1 MPLIQS
7 PLPVRFRHVMVTA
20 ASALA
25 MTTAARA
32 QVSPAAPPPPLE
44 PAAAPPRPRGE
55 VTDGAAAQTSPP
67 SHAPAAGAS
76 AAGAPAPPGG
86 VDVVSQVV
94 VTASRL
100 NLIGSAE
107 TASQG
112 SVTQQELDL
121 RPVYRVGQLLET
133 TPGLVVTIHSGEGKA
148 NQYLLRGFNLD
159 HGTDIANFVDGMP
172 VNRPTNTHGQGYS
185 DLNFIMPQLAA
196 GLDYTKGPYYA
207 SVGDFG
213 AVASTHMRLLD
224 TLPNQV
230 SISAGTLG
238 DQDGFIG
245 GTHEFGPND
254 RLIAAADYGHLNGPW
269 DPPEN
274 FHKINGALR
283 YSHGT
288 PLDGYS
294 LTALYYHSRGLLTT
308 DQPVEALQEGLI
320 GRFGV
325 LDPSDASRSERLSLS
340 SDFAK
345 RGDNWQFTSNA
356 YYIQSKMTL
365 FNDFTHYLD
374 DPVNGDQEEQTENR
388 TTWGG
393 AVAYKLNLHLGSIAT
408 ETAFGLQ
415 GRYDD
420 AYVGRRHTRDERV
433 LGYCNIEQ
441 GDGSVANYAAV
452 DGACDADRVHLG
464 DVGPYL
470 ENTTHL
476 FPWLRT
482 IVGLREE
489 YYTADDHSFISG
501 FQGSQSQTLF
511 QPKGSLVLGPFYKSE
526 LYLSAGRGFH
536 SDDVRG
542 VFGTVT
548 VEGEPGTA
556 GRTPLLAPATGEEVG
571 LRTSVVSKVDVQLAV
586 FQEDFNSELAYDAD
600 AGQDS
605 ASAPSRRQGIEVSA
619 EYRPFRWIEFNTD
632 LAVSK
637 ARYRADAATLASFDL
652 DGPYIANAPSFIGSF
667 GILVHDL
674 GPWFGG
680 LQWRDLGAYPIS
692 DGDSDPQ
699 DKGYSEF
706 NADVGYH
713 YNDRLTFQVSVFN
726 LTDTHADAAA
736 YDYSYRLTPTSPV
749 ETGPTFHPLEPI
761 SARFSVTA
769 TF

>member
-1 MPLIQS
+1 MPPIQS
-7 PLPVRFRHVMVTA
+7 RLAGRLRSLVLATA
-20 ASALA
+20 MAALA
-25 MTTAARA
+25 PAAAQAQITT
-32 QVSPAAPPPPLE
+32 AAPPPSPQTDGA
-44 PAAAPPRPRGE
+44 PARPRGKAPE
-55 VTDGAAAQTSPP
+55 RATPSPSPVSRNVT
-67 SHAPAAGAS
+67 
-76 AAGAPAPPGG
+76 
-86 VDVVSQVV
+86 SQVV

-100 NLIGSAE
+100 NLLGRAE

-112 SVTQQELDL
+112 SITQQELDL

-133 TPGLVVTIHSGEGKA
+133 VPGLVVTIHSGEGKA

-224 TLPNQV
+224 TIPNQV
-230 SISAGTLG
+230 SLSAGTLG
-238 DQDGFIG
+238 DQDGFVG

-254 RLIAAADYGHLNGPW
+254 RLIAAVDYGHLDGPW

-274 FHKINGALR
+274 FHKINAALR

-320 GRFGV
+320 GRYGA
-325 LDPSDASRSERLSLS
+325 LDPSDASRSERFSLS
-340 SDFAK
+340 ADFAK
-345 RGDNWQFTSNA
+345 RGDIWRFTYDA
-356 YYIQSKMTL
+356 YYIQSHMTL
-365 FNDFTHYLD
+365 WNDFTHYLD
-374 DPVNGDQEEQTENR
+374 DLVNGDQEQQDENR
-388 TTWGG
+388 TTWGE
-393 AVAYKLNLHLGSIAT
+393 AAAYKLNLQLGPFAT
-408 ETAFGLQ
+408 DTTFGLQ

-420 AYVGRRHTRDERV
+420 AYVDRRHTRQKAV
-433 LGYCNIEQ
+433 LRYCNIEQ

-452 DGACDADRVHLG
+452 DGACNADRVHLG
-464 DVGPYL
+464 DISPYL
-470 ENTTHL
+470 ENTTHWL
-476 FPWLRT
+476 PWLRS

-489 YYTADDHSFISG
+489 YYAADDHSFISG
-501 FQGSQSQTLF
+501 FKGSQSQTLF

-526 LYLSAGRGFH
+526 LYFSAGRGFH

-542 VFGTVT
+542 VFGTVS

-556 GRTPLLAPATGEEVG
+556 ARTPLLAPATGEEVG
-571 LRTSVVSKVDVQLAV
+571 LRFNIVPKMDVQLAV
-586 FQEDFNSELAYDAD
+586 FQEDFDSELAYDAD

-619 EYRPFRWIEFNTD
+619 EYRPFRWIELNTD
-632 LAVSK
+632 LAFSR

-652 DGPYIANAPSFIGSF
+652 AGPYIANAPSFIGSF
-667 GILVHDL
+667 GVLVQNL

-692 DGDSDPQ
+692 DGDRDPQ
-699 DKGYSEF
+699 DRGYSEF

-713 YNDRLTFQVSVFN
+713 YTDRLQFQVSVYN
-726 LTDTHADAAA
+726 LTNTHDNAAA
-736 YDYSYRLTPTSPV
+736 YDYGYRLTPTSP
-749 ETGPTFHPLEPI
+749 EESGPSFHPLEPI

>member
-1 MPLIQS
+1 MEALVKGGPGRTS
-7 PLPVRFRHVMVTA
+7 A
-20 ASALA
+20 ALA
-25 MTTAARA
+25 SVLALAGTV
-32 QVSPAAPPPPLE
+32 Q
-44 PAAAPPRPRGE
+44 
-55 VTDGAAAQTSPP
+55 AQTALSVPRL
-67 SHAPAAGAS
+67 APGVGVVQPAGGLTHRAATQRTTPAS
-76 AAGAPAPPGG
+76 RPAQSQAGQK
-86 VDVVSQVV
+86 VVSEVV

-100 NLIGSAE
+100 NLLGSAE

-224 TLPNQV
+224 TLPDQI
-230 SISAGTLG
+230 SLSAGTLG
-238 DQDGFIG
+238 DQDAFLG
-245 GTHEFGPND
+245 GTQAFGPND
-254 RLIAAADYGHLNGPW
+254 RLVAAVDYGHLNGPF

-288 PLDGYS
+288 PNDGYS

-308 DQPVEALQEGLI
+308 DQPVEALREELI
-320 GRFGV
+320 GRYGT
-325 LDPSDASRSERLSLS
+325 LDPSDASRSERFSLS
-340 SDFAK
+340 
-345 RGDNWQFTSNA
+345 GDLARPLGPGQLSVDA
-356 YYIQSKMTL
+356 YYIQSHMTL
-365 FNDFTHYLD
+365 WNDFTHYLD
-374 DPVNGDQEEQTENR
+374 DPVNGDQEQQDENR

-393 AVAYKLNLHLGSIAT
+393 AASYKLSLTFGSIQTVTVA
-408 ETAFGLQ
+408 GLQ

-420 AYVGRRHTRDERV
+420 AYVDRRHTKDKQV
-433 LGYCNIEQ
+433 LNDCNIEEV
-441 GDGSVANYAAV
+441 GGSVDNFAAV
-452 DGACDADRVHLG
+452 DGACQADRVHLG
-464 DVGPYL
+464 DIGPYI
-470 ENTTHL
+470 ENTTHWL
-476 FPWLRT
+476 PWLRT
-482 IVGLREE
+482 ILGLREE
-489 YYTADDHSFISG
+489 YYAADDHSFING
-501 FQGSQSQTLF
+501 FQGSDSQTLF
-511 QPKGSLVLGPFYKSE
+511 QPKSSLVVGPFYKTE

-536 SDDVRG
+536 SNDVRG

-548 VEGEPGTA
+548 IEGVPGTA
-556 GRTPLLAPATGEEVG
+556 GRTPLLEPATGEELGV
-571 LRTSVVSKVDVQLAV
+571 RTNIIPKVNVQVAV

-600 AGQDS
+600 AGQDT
-605 ASAPSRRQGIEVSA
+605 ASAPSRRQGVEFSA
-619 EYRPFRWIEFNTD
+619 QYHPLHWLELNTD
-632 LAVSK
+632 LAVSR
-637 ARYRADAATLASFDL
+637 ARYQASAATLASFDL
-652 DGPYIANAPSFIGSF
+652 DGPYIANAPSFIGAF
-667 GILVHDL
+667 GILLSDL

-680 LQWRDLGAYPIS
+680 LQWRDLGPYPIV
-692 DGDSDPQ
+692 DGDADPK

-713 YNDRLTFQVSVFN
+713 LGEHLTFELNIYN
-726 LTDTHADAAA
+726 LTDTHADAAG
-736 YDYSYRLTPTSPV
+736 YDYSYRLTPTSPIA
-749 ETGPTFHPLEPI
+749 TGPTFHPLEPV